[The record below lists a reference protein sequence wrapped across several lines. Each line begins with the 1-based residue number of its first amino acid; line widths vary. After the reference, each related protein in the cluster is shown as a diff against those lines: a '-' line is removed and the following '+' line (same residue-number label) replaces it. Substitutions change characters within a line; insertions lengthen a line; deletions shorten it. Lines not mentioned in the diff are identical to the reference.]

1 MCSLRGLLAAFL
13 CILISFPTAI
23 GTPTPEP
30 VLGVLTRASDVH
42 LNALPAFV
50 GQSVFEGE
58 SSSTEVQG
66 KLGVP
71 IGSAVLALSGNSSA
85 TLHRISGGTH
95 VDLESG
101 RLYFSSP
108 ANSSVA
114 VHAIDALLR
123 AAKNQPTQA
132 RVRSDTQQMLQLS
145 AIRGDLVLR
154 YRDGSRIIPE
164 NKTDQ
169 ISLDSEGET
178 QKPAGTAGANPS
190 SRSRS
195 KIVILVG
202 AGAAG
207 GLAAWGILELMES
220 SNGPESP
227 AKREE

>member
-1 MCSLRGLLAAFL
+1 MCSPRAWLAAFL

-23 GTPTPEP
+23 ATPTPD
-30 VLGVLTRASDVH
+30 GVLTRASDAH
-42 LNALPAFV
+42 LTALPAFV
-50 GQSVFEGE
+50 GRSVFEGE
-58 SSSTEVQG
+58 SIATEVEG

-71 IGSAVLALSGNSSA
+71 IGSAVSALSGNGSA

-114 VHAIDALLR
+114 VHPIDALLR
-123 AAKNQPTQA
+123 VAKNQPTQA
-132 RVRSDTQQMLQLS
+132 RVRSYTQQMLQVS
-145 AIRGDLVLR
+145 AIRGDLVLT
-154 YRDGSRIIPE
+154 YRDESRIILE
-164 NKTDQ
+164 NKTYQ

-178 QKPAGTAGANPS
+178 QKSAGTAGANPWS
-190 SRSRS
+190 MPRG

-207 GLAAWGILELMES
+207 GLAA
-220 SNGPESP
+220 
-227 AKREE
+227 